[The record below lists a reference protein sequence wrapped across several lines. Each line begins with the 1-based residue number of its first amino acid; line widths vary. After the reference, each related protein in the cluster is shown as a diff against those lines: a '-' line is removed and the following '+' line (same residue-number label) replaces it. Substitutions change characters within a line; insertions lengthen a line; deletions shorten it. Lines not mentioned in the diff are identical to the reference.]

1 MLSMFSLVRCSAI
14 KNGWSLHRKFA
25 RSKAMIFCRP
35 FPLTEFLKPKN
46 PDHNLNIYIPFF
58 FYIYVYISYHIISY
72 HITSYISYHIISYHI
87 ISYHIISYHI
97 ISYHIISY
105 HIISYHIISYHI
117 ISYHIISYHIIS
129 YHIISYHIISY
140 HIISYHIISYHIISY
155 HIISYHIYIYIN
167 SIHIPLGFL
176 RVSFHVVE
184 QCRTFQL
191 VHLVAS
197 FAMMFVWV
205 HAGRK
210 RAMQGYFHHL
220 VGQPIHPQKPW
231 DHLDLFIWWRDTNFL
246 MTGSQF
252 SIIHQLSTH
261 FPHILHSLR
270 SRQVE
275 PA

>member
-1 MLSMFSLVRCSAI
+1 M
-14 KNGWSLHRKFA
+14 N
-25 RSKAMIFCRP
+25 FCRP
-35 FPLTEFLKPKN
+35 FPLTEFLEPKN
-46 PDHNLNIYIPFF
+46 PDHNLNIYIQTKLYIRI
-58 FYIYVYISYHIISY
+58 YIYIY
-72 HITSYISYHIISYHI
+72 
-87 ISYHIISYHI
+87 
-97 ISYHIISY
+97 
-105 HIISYHIISYHI
+105 
-117 ISYHIISYHIIS
+117 IS

-210 RAMQGYFHHL
+210 REMQGYFHHL
-220 VGQPIHPQKPW
+220 VGQPIHPQKP
-231 DHLDLFIWWRDTNFL
+231 
-246 MTGSQF
+246 
-252 SIIHQLSTH
+252 
-261 FPHILHSLR
+261 
-270 SRQVE
+270 
-275 PA
+275 

>member
-1 MLSMFSLVRCSAI
+1 M
-14 KNGWSLHRKFA
+14 N
-25 RSKAMIFCRP
+25 FCRP
-35 FPLTEFLKPKN
+35 FPLTEFLEPKN
-46 PDHNLNIYIPFF
+46 PDHNLNIYIQTKL
-58 FYIYVYISYHIISY
+58 YIRIYI
-72 HITSYISYHIISYHI
+72 YHIISYHI
-87 ISYHIISYHI
+87 IS
-97 ISYHIISY
+97 
-105 HIISYHIISYHI
+105 
-117 ISYHIISYHIIS
+117 
-129 YHIISYHIISY
+129 
-140 HIISYHIISYHIISY
+140 
-155 HIISYHIYIYIN
+155 YIYIN

-210 RAMQGYFHHL
+210 REMQGYFHHL
-220 VGQPIHPQKPW
+220 VGQPIHLQKPW

-261 FPHILHSLR
+261 FPHILR
-270 SRQVE
+270 SRQVGTSIALQPRRQKGAATALRE
-275 PA
+275 CMGYPPHRFMWDFANLGTLKDPQIFVALNKASHAFSPHLRENTQIGGSHARVPPRSKLVYTSH